1 MALNLAGYISGL
13 SVAGQAEQAAR
24 GRRYEQEAKDRM
36 EAYRREEQR
45 KAQQAR
51 GIPQQVNIPNFAAL
65 AQGASQFPVGSPTQ
79 PRVVTT
85 GATPTAPTTIAPSV
99 APPVNQSAAES
110 ARLARAIPTSTSHP
124 AGFITAKPT
133 PEPVVDPRA
142 RARAEEM
149 LRFNEMRVAQL
160 EQGLKNPNIT
170 ATQRNTLKQQLTQFS
185 GRVAENR
192 RAISN
197 FQGVEAF
204 GYGTGTGVSTEAQ
217 RRTELERLSPPTTA
231 PAAASQSLVN
241 AMIHVESRGNPNA
254 VSPVG
259 ARGLMQVMPATAMDP
274 GFGLP
279 NVFDFAQQIGVPVGK
294 RTEAEAKRLLTD
306 PTVGALYG
314 QQYMEAMLNRY
325 NGNLDYALAAYNWG
339 PGNIDTWV
347 AEGANFAKLPKE
359 TREYIPQVMA
369 AMGQA
374 QPAPAQPAPAQPAPA
389 QPAQPT
395 QPVQLAQAQTGT
407 ATDVTA
413 GTTGPSNYYLA
424 NPQAIPGDMQRFM
437 RQRDEIARMAGMYQR
452 SGMGTEYNL
461 ARQQLQELDE
471 NMYYLQGMQ
480 GLQEFSLMND
490 PRRLSAVWSH
500 FSGAPIG
507 IQPRSDGKFDLIIN
521 GQRARQGVTAD
532 YISQQAR
539 LSFDAPY
546 RQQFSTASAAQ
557 NMKTFETGLEIQKDN
572 AKQLAQMIREVAV
585 KRLEGTNQQALE
597 WYKANAGWDIKPT
610 GAGDGT
616 VIIRPP
622 GQGAYLFNSSGRTIK
637 IDNIE
642 IQSNA
647 AYPIAGLPTYGGMK
661 P

>member
-24 GRRYEQEAKDRM
+24 GRRYEQEARDRQ
-36 EAYRREEQR
+36 EAFRLEQL
-45 KAQQAR
+45 KVAAQQPAATQPINQ
-51 GIPQQVNIPNFAAL
+51 GVPQLPVLQIPQANK
-65 AQGASQFPVGSPTQ
+65 
-79 PRVVTT
+79 
-85 GATPTAPTTIAPSV
+85 TIASVTPVAPPV

-279 NVFDFAQQIGVPVGK
+279 SVFDFAQQIGVPVGK

-374 QPAPAQPAPAQPAPA
+374 PAIAAPAPAPAPAPAQPAQPAPAQPAPAQPAPA
-389 QPAQPT
+389 QPAPAQPAH
-395 QPVQLAQAQTGT
+395 P
-407 ATDVTA
+407 
-413 GTTGPSNYYLA
+413 TT
-424 NPQAIPGDMQRFM
+424 
-437 RQRDEIARMAGMYQR
+437 
-452 SGMGTEYNL
+452 
-461 ARQQLQELDE
+461 
-471 NMYYLQGMQ
+471 
-480 GLQEFSLMND
+480 
-490 PRRLSAVWSH
+490 SAVSTSTNRYCYRCYGWYNWSVKLLPCE
-500 FSGAPIG
+500 STSN
-507 IQPRSDGKFDLIIN
+507 PR
-521 GQRARQGVTAD
+521 
-532 YISQQAR
+532 
-539 LSFDAPY
+539 
-546 RQQFSTASAAQ
+546 
-557 NMKTFETGLEIQKDN
+557 
-572 AKQLAQMIREVAV
+572 
-585 KRLEGTNQQALE
+585 
-597 WYKANAGWDIKPT
+597 
-610 GAGDGT
+610 
-616 VIIRPP
+616 
-622 GQGAYLFNSSGRTIK
+622 
-637 IDNIE
+637 
-642 IQSNA
+642 
-647 AYPIAGLPTYGGMK
+647 
-661 P
+661 

>member
-13 SVAGQAEQAAR
+13 SVASQAEQAAR

-45 KAQQAR
+45 KAQQAK

-65 AQGASQFPVGSPTQ
+65 AQGAPQFPVGSPTQ

-217 RRTELERLSPPTTA
+217 RRTELERLSPPTIA

-241 AMIHVESRGNPNA
+241 AVIQVESSGDPNA
-254 VSPVG
+254 VSPKG
-259 ARGLMQVMPATAMDP
+259 ARGLMQLMPKTAKDP
-274 GFGLP
+274 GYGIPPAKDDSNAENLR
-279 NVFDFAQQIGVPVGK
+279 VG
-294 RTEAEAKRLLTD
+294 TAYLN
-306 PTVGALYG
+306 
-314 QQYMEAMLNRY
+314 AMLQKY
-325 NGNLDYALAAYNWG
+325 NGNLEYALAAYNWG
-339 PGNIDTWV
+339 PGNTDKWI
-347 AEGANFAKLPKE
+347 AQGADPAKLPAE
-359 TREYIPQVMA
+359 TRNYIPKVMA

-374 QPAPAQPAPAQPAPA
+374 PAVAAAPVQPAQPA
-389 QPAQPT
+389 T
-395 QPVQLAQAQTGT
+395 QLAQAPTTT

-413 GTTGPSNYYLA
+413 TTEPGPVAQSLSQPAGVRTAPTEKPSVFYAKNTG
-424 NPQAIPGDMQRFM
+424 AIPLE
-437 RQRDEIARMAGMYQR
+437 RQLLDQDYQQSRAIAASRYDSLVKAGMMNEANALKDQVV
-452 SGMGTEYNL
+452 T
-461 ARQQLQELDE
+461 LDRTYR
-471 NMYYLQGMQ
+471 NNRLVLDGMQ
-480 GLQEFSLMND
+480 AVMAVEYGGD
-490 PRRLSAVWSH
+490 PRMIGQVVSAYTGQQIDFQPLSDGRFRMLMPNQQGELVSR
-500 FSGAPIG
+500 GDYTRKEIG
-507 IQPRSDGKFDLIIN
+507 I
-521 GQRARQGVTAD
+521 
-532 YISQQAR
+532 
-539 LSFDAPY
+539 
-546 RQQFSTASAAQ
+546 
-557 NMKTFETGLEIQKDN
+557 M
-572 AKQLAQMIREVAV
+572 AKQLFDTKFRETTSASQAEFAKMVLEQQLDMQTEIGKQNAQTIREATIAMIGRGN
-585 KRLEGTNQQALE
+585 KEREIMIGQRE
-597 WYKANAGWDIKPT
+597 YKL
-610 GAGDGT
+610 T
-616 VIIRPP
+616 VDTSS
-622 GQGAYLFNSSGRTIK
+622 GGAYLSTKDGADIFYIDPQGRK
-637 IDNIE
+637 IE
-642 IQSNA
+642 LGGRQYTVPSKTRIQ
-647 AYPIAGLPTYGGMK
+647 
-661 P
+661 

>member
-13 SVAGQAEQAAR
+13 SVASQAEQAAR

-65 AQGASQFPVGSPTQ
+65 AQGAPQFPVGSPTQ

-217 RRTELERLSPPTTA
+217 RRTELERLSPPTIA

-241 AMIHVESRGNPNA
+241 AVIQVESSGDPNA
-254 VSPVG
+254 VSPKG
-259 ARGLMQVMPATAMDP
+259 ARGLMQLMPKTAKDP
-274 GFGLP
+274 GYGIPPAKDDSNAENLR
-279 NVFDFAQQIGVPVGK
+279 VG
-294 RTEAEAKRLLTD
+294 TAYLN
-306 PTVGALYG
+306 
-314 QQYMEAMLNRY
+314 AMLQKY
-325 NGNLDYALAAYNWG
+325 NGNLEYALAAYNWG
-339 PGNIDTWV
+339 PGNTDKWI
-347 AEGANFAKLPKE
+347 AQGADPAKLPAE
-359 TREYIPQVMA
+359 TRNYIPKVMA

-374 QPAPAQPAPAQPAPA
+374 PAVAAAPA
-389 QPAQPT
+389 QPAQPA
-395 QPVQLAQAQTGT
+395 QPAVSTST
-407 ATDVTA
+407 N
-413 GTTGPSNYYLA
+413 NYCYGC
-424 NPQAIPGDMQRFM
+424 N
-437 RQRDEIARMAGMYQR
+437 
-452 SGMGTEYNL
+452 S
-461 ARQQLQELDE
+461 
-471 NMYYLQGMQ
+471 YY
-480 GLQEFSLMND
+480 
-490 PRRLSAVWSH
+490 
-500 FSGAPIG
+500 
-507 IQPRSDGKFDLIIN
+507 
-521 GQRARQGVTAD
+521 
-532 YISQQAR
+532 
-539 LSFDAPY
+539 
-546 RQQFSTASAAQ
+546 
-557 NMKTFETGLEIQKDN
+557 
-572 AKQLAQMIREVAV
+572 
-585 KRLEGTNQQALE
+585 
-597 WYKANAGWDIKPT
+597 
-610 GAGDGT
+610 
-616 VIIRPP
+616 
-622 GQGAYLFNSSGRTIK
+622 
-637 IDNIE
+637 
-642 IQSNA
+642 
-647 AYPIAGLPTYGGMK
+647 
-661 P
+661 